1 MSNYHMLECLIPFGQ
16 SALAITGYP
25 VIEGIDSWTLG
36 ARFASPPAQPIVV
49 RWDPE
54 TRGLRKALY
63 DATIPLMRREL
74 VEAMRGAGVDNLECF
89 DARIEAPDT
98 GEHDDSY
105 VAVNVVGAIAAA
117 DLAQSKF
124 SDHSGR
130 RRIDMDFDALTLK
143 PHAPRG
149 ALLFRLAECTSGLV
163 IHARVKEHLESLGG
177 FGLSFVEPADWIG

>member
-1 MSNYHMLECLIPFGQ
+1 MLECLIPLGE
-16 SALAITGYP
+16 SALAVTGYP

-36 ARFASPPAQPIVV
+36 APFATPPAEQIVV

-54 TRGLRKALY
+54 TRGFKKSLY

-74 VEAMRGAGVDNLECF
+74 IEALKAAGVDNLECF
-89 DARIEAPDT
+89 DARIDSPAT
-98 GEHDDSY
+98 GEQDTDY
-105 VAVNVVGAIAAA
+105 MAVNVVGAVAAA

-124 SDHSGR
+124 SDFSGR
-130 RRIDMDFDALTLK
+130 RRIDMDFDALVLR

-163 IHARVKEHLESLGG
+163 IHSRVKEHLESLGG